1 MKLEFQSNDFEQ
13 LKSPYY
19 NDFFFQKIEIVNIDT
34 EEVYF
39 SSEFQGKFI
48 LLIWEALIELND
60 QPSTIKIKQFGKTNA
75 YQLHRNGDELHIAFN
90 DVETFV
96 VSYQAFY
103 QAFYNAT
110 KYYLNFIKRE
120 NPRISL
126 EDAYQQLSASCY
138 YFERHTDQLISHEL

>member
-1 MKLEFQSNDFEQ
+1 MKLEFKSNDFEQ

-19 NDFFFQKIEIVNIDT
+19 NDFFFQQIEIVNSET

-48 LLIWEALIELND
+48 FLIWEALIELSE
-60 QPSTIKIKQFGKTNA
+60 QPSQINIKQFGKTNM
-75 YQLHRNGDELHIAFN
+75 YELHKVEDELQIAFN
-90 DVETFV
+90 KVETFV
-96 VSYQAFY
+96 LPYKEFY
-103 QAFYNAT
+103 EAFYNAT

-138 YFERHTDQLISHEL
+138 YYERHTDQLFSHEL